1 MKNIRCHYSKRCNPE
16 DINKNSLLKKIGREF
31 KRKFSPSH
39 DRTWQSGM
47 TIVEVL
53 LVMGIF
59 AILSGIV
66 TINLLN
72 SKQAASINTSLNTLI
87 TDLKQQQLK
96 AMVGDTGGR
105 ATVDNYGVYFGSTT
119 YTLFHGTA
127 PQNDSSDLKV
137 TLGDSLQFSTGTNT
151 FTGSQVVFLKGS
163 GEVMN
168 FSSTN
173 NQIIIKDTSSN
184 KQKTLTIN
192 RYGVVTA
199 IN

>member
-1 MKNIRCHYSKRCNPE
+1 MLKNLTSHSFATFFRQRYITP
-16 DINKNSLLKKIGREF
+16 IN
-31 KRKFSPSH
+31 
-39 DRTWQSGM
+39 RTWQSGM

-72 SKQAASINTSLNTLI
+72 SKQAASINTSLNTFI

-105 ATVDNYGVYFGSTT
+105 STVDNYGVYFGSTT

-127 PQNDSSDLKV
+127 PQNDSSDLKI

-192 RYGVVTA
+192 RYGVVTS